1 MTKKLDKVKK
11 MRENKI
17 KKENDMHY
25 ALMVVLEKDIVKQME
40 KFKEADDNP
49 ESKWDNY
56 GLGRRFRSYFS
67 KKDGTN
73 FCVSKVC
80 EIDVEKMKAEMIEV
94 AKKEYDIFKVINFES
109 EERKREAII
118 NMLGSYMT
126 EDEYISQ
133 RSREFLTPY
142 AFLHDGEWYDAKRS
156 GSHEKW
162 IEDFKKI
169 FESLPPETELAVFD
183 CHI

>member
-1 MTKKLDKVKK
+1 
-11 MRENKI
+11 
-17 KKENDMHY
+17 MHY
-25 ALMVVLEKDIVKQME
+25 ALMVVLKKDIVKQME
-40 KFKEADDNP
+40 KFKESDDNP

-80 EIDVEKMKAEMIEV
+80 EIDIEKMKAEMIEV
-94 AKKEYDIFKVINFES
+94 SKKEYDIFEMINFES

-162 IEDFKKI
+162 VKDFQKI
-169 FESLPPETELAVFD
+169 FEDLPSETELAVFD

>member
-11 MRENKI
+11 MHKNKT

-40 KFKEADDNP
+40 KFKEAEDNP
-49 ESKWDNY
+49 KSKWDNY

-80 EIDVEKMKAEMIEV
+80 EIDIEKMKAEMIEV
-94 AKKEYDIFKVINFES
+94 AKKEYGIFEVIKFES

-126 EDEYISQ
+126 EEDYISQ

-142 AFLHDGEWYDAKRS
+142 AFLRSGEWYDAKRS

-162 IEDFKKI
+162 IEDFQKI
-169 FESLPPETELAVFD
+169 FEDLPPETELAVFD

>member
-1 MTKKLDKVKK
+1 
-11 MRENKI
+11 
-17 KKENDMHY
+17 MHY

-67 KKDGTN
+67 KKDGAN

-80 EIDVEKMKAEMIEV
+80 EIDMEKMKAEMVEV
-94 AKKEYDIFKVINFES
+94 AKKEYGLFKVIDFES
-109 EERKREAII
+109 EEKKREGII

-126 EDEYISQ
+126 ENEYVSQ

-142 AFLHDGEWYDAKRS
+142 AFLHGAEWYDAKRS
-156 GSHEKW
+156 GSHDSW
-162 IEDFKKI
+162 VEDFQKL
-169 FESLPPETELAVFD
+169 FDSLSPETELAIFD

>member
-1 MTKKLDKVKK
+1 
-11 MRENKI
+11 
-17 KKENDMHY
+17 MHY

-40 KFKEADDNP
+40 KFKEADGNP

-67 KKDGTN
+67 KKDGTS

-80 EIDVEKMKAEMIEV
+80 EIDIEKMKAEIIEV
-94 AKKEYDIFKVINFES
+94 AKKEYGIFEVINFES
-109 EERKREAII
+109 EEKKREGII

-126 EDEYISQ
+126 EDEYVSQ
-133 RSREFLTPY
+133 RSREFITPY

-162 IEDFKKI
+162 IEDFQKI
-169 FESLPPETELAVFD
+169 FEDLTPETELAVFD